1 MQTIVGR
8 PVNVFSLKRAVAGF
22 TLIELMITVALLGI
36 LAVLAIP
43 AFNGLMDRMRIQSA
57 ANSLSV
63 AFATARSESV
73 KLGRDVS
80 VCKSQDQST
89 CMNNGNDWSI
99 GWIIYAT
106 VGAPIKVFDPPG
118 GNVTMLGSDN
128 PANLQNAVQFSPT
141 GASDLGGT
149 GSVTVCVS
157 GQNSRV
163 VSVSSSGRV
172 RVAEDEV
179 CP

>member
-1 MQTIVGR
+1 
-8 PVNVFSLKRAVAGF
+8 VFSVKRTVVSGF

-36 LAVLAIP
+36 LATLAVP
-43 AFNGLMDRMRIQSA
+43 AFNGLMDRLRIQSA
-57 ANSLSV
+57 ANSLSA

-73 KLGRDVS
+73 KLGKNVS

-89 CMNNGNDWSI
+89 CTTTGNDWSI
-99 GWIIYAT
+99 GWVIYAT
-106 VGAPIKVFDPPG
+106 AGSPVKVFDPPAG
-118 GNVTMLGSDN
+118 SVTMVGSDN
-128 PANLQNAVQFSPT
+128 PADMQNAVQFSPT
-141 GASDLGGT
+141 GASNLGAT

-157 GQNSRV
+157 GQASRV

-172 RVAEDEV
+172 RVVEGGV